1 MPMKSSANSQF
12 VSYRALMGQTVVR
25 HRNVRGVSQAQ
36 LAAKLRITPASLSRL
51 ETGQSAFSI
60 DQLAVAAHALATSPR
75 ELTAEADEFASKLA
89 KQGYN
94 VVRTLSDA
102 KEDWTPLVGA
112 ALFGVLIGLAIS
124 GKK

>member
-1 MPMKSSANSQF
+1 MSSAPAQF

-25 HRNVRGVSQAQ
+25 RRTAQNISQKQ
-36 LAAKLRITPASLSRL
+36 LADRLRITPASLSRL

-60 DQLAVAAHALATSPR
+60 DQLAVAAHALNTTPHQ
-75 ELTAEADEFASKLA
+75 LTAEADEFARQLA
-89 KQGYN
+89 AAGYN
-94 VVRTLSDA
+94 VVRAVSEA

-112 ALFGVLIGLAIS
+112 ALLGILLGVAIS

>member
-1 MPMKSSANSQF
+1 MSSAPAQF

-25 HRNVRGVSQAQ
+25 RRTAQNISQKQ
-36 LAAKLRITPASLSRL
+36 LADRLRITPASLSRL

-60 DQLAVAAHALATSPR
+60 DQLAVVAHALNTAPHQ
-75 ELTAEADEFASKLA
+75 LTAEADEFARQLA
-89 KQGYN
+89 NAGYN
-94 VVRTLSDA
+94 VVRSVNEA

-112 ALFGVLIGLAIS
+112 ALLGILLGVAIS